1 MKADGKRMDGVGT
14 PPNMRM
20 HLQKPRVPWSKA
32 DRLSNASFQVI
43 RGR

>member
-1 MKADGKRMDGVGT
+1 
-14 PPNMRM
+14 MRM
-20 HLQKPRVPWSKA
+20 HQQEPWGRWSKA